1 MQKMSTG
8 YSIRHFSNKKYSI
21 LNIRDDKK
29 GGKMQIYNIVYK
41 NRTNEI
47 IELKCT
53 DFTLEEYKKYIVNEK
68 GDILSITQ
76 KYYSKYKLYQNKEYK
91 KIRKKYL
98 LGEISKEQYQEQKNK
113 IELLLGSRRLV

>member
-1 MQKMSTG
+1 
-8 YSIRHFSNKKYSI
+8 
-21 LNIRDDKK
+21 
-29 GGKMQIYNIVYK
+29 MQIYNIVYK

-76 KYYSKYKLYQNKEYK
+76 KYYSKYKLYKNKEYK

>member
-1 MQKMSTG
+1 
-8 YSIRHFSNKKYSI
+8 
-21 LNIRDDKK
+21 
-29 GGKMQIYNIVYK
+29 MQIYNIVYK

-76 KYYSKYKLYQNKEYK
+76 KYY
-91 KIRKKYL
+91 
-98 LGEISKEQYQEQKNK
+98 
-113 IELLLGSRRLV
+113 